1 MSLAKSLGDLAEH
14 VRALETE
21 AADLRRENKRLR
33 NQVARLT
40 RDNEPAAAATTPD
53 NPWQI
58 LGVAPGAPA
67 DAVMAAFRRLSKQH
81 HPDAATGDRVMFE
94 RLLLARD
101 ALLKR
106 SA

>member
-14 VRALETE
+14 VRALELE

-40 RDNEPAAAATTPD
+40 MENEPAATTTQD

-67 DAVMAAFRRLSKQH
+67 DEVMAAFRRLSKQH

-94 RLLLARD
+94 RLLVARD